1 MAGAFSSAFST
12 AFDVGAGGG
21 FLAAWA
27 IGASQT
33 INPLGDGM
41 KKNVASQ
48 KVGAQL
54 TTAADGT
61 PFTGSVTVAVTV
73 DAGTQA
79 TGSVGSGACT
89 HEGGGYHTYAPA
101 QAETNGDLIA
111 FTFSG
116 TGAISTTVQV
126 YTLPTTGVLA
136 PATADRTI
144 VVDASGRAL
153 SDVDTIKTQTVTCA
167 AGVTVYPAVGTT
179 ATVKSNHE
187 IVYSTD
193 FASNYS
199 TSLDRWVVQLAGATH
214 TSAVIPT
221 VTTTTTATNL
231 TNAPTSGDFT
241 ATMKTSI
248 GTAVAASAVASVTGN
263 VGGNV
268 AGSVGSVTGAVGS
281 VTATVSA
288 DVVSI
293 SGSSTAANNAEI
305 VFDTDF
311 ATNYNTTVDMWNV
324 NLVDISG
331 SAVSAMTAQLGV
343 NVVAMN
349 NNVITASVVNDGTIT
364 AGKFASDAITAAKLA
379 TDAVTKIV
387 DAVVACFS
395 DDTGTAQAGGSTSVT
410 LRSGAV
416 ATDDYYNGAIV
427 TIYGG
432 TGEGQSRKITGY
444 VGSTKVATV
453 DSAWAVNPD
462 SSSTYF
468 VIGRSV

>member
-1 MAGAFSSAFST
+1 MIPVRQST
-12 AFDVGAGGG
+12 A
-21 FLAAWA
+21 LELS
-27 IGASQT
+27 IGP
-33 INPLGDGM
+33 ILD
-41 KKNVASQ
+41 
-48 KVGAQL
+48 
-54 TTAADGT
+54 ADG
-61 PFTGSVTVAVTV
+61 VAVTDGV
-73 DAGTQA
+73 VGDFKIKKTTGNFAALNGSATLTHVSAGTYDLVLTTSDTDTVGLCSIAIDDTTNACAPVYLQVMEEAVYDMLYAASA
-79 TGSVGSGACT
+79 TG
-89 HEGGGYHTYAPA
+89 Y
-101 QAETNGDLIA
+101 IA
-111 FTFSG
+111 NQP
-116 TGAISTTVQV
+116 V
-126 YTLPTTGVLA
+126 
-136 PATADRTI
+136 
-144 VVDASGRAL
+144 
-153 SDVDTIKTQTVTCA
+153 DVDTIKTQTVTCA

-199 TSLDRWVVQLAGATH
+199 TSLDRWIVQLAGATH

-293 SGSSTAANNAEI
+293 SGSSTAADNAEI

-387 DAVVACFS
+387 DAVVARFS
-395 DDTGTAQAGGSTSVT
+395 DDTGTAQAGGSTTVT

-432 TGEGQSRKITGY
+432 TGEGQSRKITDY